1 MSIIRW
7 EPFGSVRQLRS
18 IVDRLFDDSM
28 PFERVPAVFS
38 GHQVPVDVVEN
49 EKEFV
54 VKANVPGISKDN
66 LEIEVHE
73 DAVVI
78 KGNYEEQ
85 KESTSEGYMVKERH
99 TGSFARVLPFG
110 VEIDTEKAT
119 ATMQNGVLELK
130 LPKVKPELPR
140 TRRLEIAG

>member
-7 EPFGSVRQLRS
+7 EPFGSVRQLRGM
-18 IVDRLFDDSM
+18 VDRLFDDLM
-28 PFERVPAVFS
+28 PFERFPAVLS
-38 GHQVPVDVVEN
+38 GYQVPVDVVEN

-66 LEIEVHE
+66 LEIELHE
-73 DAVVI
+73 DSVVI
-78 KGNYEEQ
+78 KGKYDEQ
-85 KESTSEGYMVKERH
+85 KESTEEGYKVKERH
-99 TGSFARVLPFG
+99 TGSFTRVLPFG
-110 VEIDTEKAT
+110 LDIDTEKAT
-119 ATMQNGVLELK
+119 ARMENGVLELR